1 MTTGTGGWIRLRGF
15 MMPAH
20 RPVVM
25 TWLDDVRR
33 PGAAARLT
41 TPNLSDNMMSIS
53 NDLSEGGH
61 VEEQSRSAIEV
72 RKLPH
77 QVALVLGRRVAAAG
91 PEVPASLPTEQE
103 ISSEFGVSRTVAR
116 EALGILRSLDMVS
129 IAQGKRV
136 AARPRREWDYLNPL
150 ILEMLDPDDVHRLLA
165 ELHDVR
171 LLLEP
176 EIAAWAAQ
184 RIQPEGTERLRQSV
198 ARMRELEG
206 DPDAYLDEDLAFH
219 MELSW
224 AHENRVLERIVSAC
238 RWLLTASRRVTTAGG
253 DLAAVTRAHE
263 QIYLAVAGRDPDA
276 AHAAM
281 VSHLETV
288 THIWLGD
295 GKPGGR
301 ARPRRGEAEPTTW
314 AEP

>member
-1 MTTGTGGWIRLRGF
+1 
-15 MMPAH
+15 MPVTAQA
-20 RPVVM
+20 P
-25 TWLDDVRR
+25 LA
-33 PGAAARLT
+33 PGARTTVAMPLT
-41 TPNLSDNMMSIS
+41 PEMSSDNIMSAS
-53 NDLSEGGH
+53 NDLSEGGC
-61 VEEQSRSAIEV
+61 VEEQSRSAIQV

-77 QVALVLGRRVAAAG
+77 QVALVLGRRVAAAD
-91 PEVPASLPTEQE
+91 PAVSAPLPTEQE

-129 IAQGKRV
+129 IAQGKRMT
-136 AARPRREWDYLNPL
+136 ARPRREWDYLNPL
-150 ILEMLDPDDVHRLLA
+150 ILEILEPDDVHRLLA

-184 RIQPEGTERLRQSV
+184 RIEPEGIERLRQSV
-198 ARMRELEG
+198 ARMRGLED
-206 DPDAYLDEDLAFH
+206 DPDAYLDEDLGFH

-224 AHENRVLERIVSAC
+224 AHENRVLERIVFAC
-238 RWLLTASRRVTTAGG
+238 RWLLTASRRVTGAVG
-253 DLAAVTRAHE
+253 DLSAVTRAHE
-263 QIYLAVAGRDPDA
+263 QIYLAVAARDPDA

-295 GKPGGR
+295 SKAGR
-301 ARPRRGEAEPTTW
+301 RTRSRRPDGEPRTQAQP
-314 AEP
+314 

>member
-1 MTTGTGGWIRLRGF
+1 MTSE
-15 MMPAH
+15 M
-20 RPVVM
+20 
-25 TWLDDVRR
+25 
-33 PGAAARLT
+33 
-41 TPNLSDNMMSIS
+41 LSDNMMSIS
-53 NDLSEGGH
+53 EDLSEGGH
-61 VEEQSRSAIEV
+61 VQEQSRNAIEV
-72 RKLPH
+72 RKLPQ
-77 QVALVLGRRVAAAG
+77 QVALVLGRRVAAAH
-91 PEVPASLPTEQE
+91 PQAPASLPTEHE

-129 IAQGKRV
+129 IAQGKRMT
-136 AARPRREWDYLNPL
+136 ARPRREWDYLNPL
-150 ILEMLDPDDVHRLLA
+150 ILEMLQPDDMHQLLA

-184 RIQPEGTERLRQSV
+184 RIEPDGIERLRQSV
-198 ARMRELEG
+198 ARMRELEA

-224 AHENRVLERIVSAC
+224 AHRNRVLERIVVAC
-238 RWLLTASRRVTTAGG
+238 RWLLTASRRVTTTAG
-253 DLAAVTRAHE
+253 DLRAVTRAHE

-295 GKPGGR
+295 SKAGR
-301 ARPRRGEAEPTTW
+301 PARSRRPDSEPRTQVQP
-314 AEP
+314 